1 MTAAIR
7 QKIEQSEFFNFGV
20 IKTLFSQML
29 DLIDTQQQKIVPLE
43 AENDNKNT
51 TRFLSKING

>member
-1 MTAAIR
+1 
-7 QKIEQSEFFNFGV
+7 
-20 IKTLFSQML
+20 ML

-51 TRFLSKING
+51 TRILSKLNG